1 MKPFHACAAAVAM
14 LALAATASGADL
26 PAQTGRWITE
36 SGNLEVDIAPCGDAL
51 CGTVVRV
58 LANRSMSPAGG
69 EMQPADTR
77 SPLGM
82 RVLTDFRPAEGAEWR
97 GRIYNREDGNTY
109 DCLMEL
115 LDSDHLKIRGYKGLP
130 LFGKTQVW
138 QRAEGG
144 TQ

>member
-115 LDSDHLKIRGYKGLP
+115 LDNDHLKIRGYKGLP

>member
-1 MKPFHACAAAVAM
+1 MKSFHACAATLAM

-36 SGNLEVDIAPCGDAL
+36 SGNLEVDISPCGDAL

-69 EMQPADTR
+69 EMQPAGTR

-82 RVLTDFRPAEGAEWR
+82 RVLTDFRPAEGTEWR

-115 LDSDHLKIRGYKGLP
+115 LDRDHLKIRGYKGLP

-138 QRAEGG
+138 RRAEGG